1 MPLSLVPMDAAAY
14 AAWLAI
20 IVPEY
25 AAEKVA
31 NGTWPAAEALARSR
45 DSIGSLLPQGLATP
59 EQHLYVLRPEDG
71 VPEVGYLWF
80 GRKEQTAYLYDIY
93 IYPEHRRRGYGRQA
107 MQGLE
112 RAAAALGFSTI
123 SLHVFGQ
130 NETAAAL
137 YRSLGYAVTDLTMR
151 KVLSPA

>member
-31 NGTWPAAEALARSR
+31 NGTWPEAEALARSS
-45 DSIGSLLPQGLATP
+45 DSIAALLPHGRATP
-59 EQHLYVLRPEDG
+59 EHYLYVLMSGGGTP
-71 VPEVGYLWF
+71 PVGYLWF
-80 GRKEQTAYLYDIY
+80 GRKAQTAYLYDIY
-93 IYPEHRRRGYGRQA
+93 IYPEQRRRGYGRQA

-112 RAAAALGFSTI
+112 QAAAALGFSTI

-130 NETAAAL
+130 NEAAAAL
-137 YRSLGYAVTDLTMR
+137 YRSLGYAVTDLNMR
-151 KVLSPA
+151 KVLPTA